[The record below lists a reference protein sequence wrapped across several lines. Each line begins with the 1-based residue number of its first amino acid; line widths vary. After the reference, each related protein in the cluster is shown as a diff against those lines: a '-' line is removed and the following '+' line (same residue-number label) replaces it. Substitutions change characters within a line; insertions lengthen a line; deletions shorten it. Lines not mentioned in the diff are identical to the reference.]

1 MLCRIVRRRPSRRGP
16 GGHHAAIA
24 SVSPYGQDYLN
35 EGVKNRAKRRRINE
49 GVSRDVKKIKSLNFR
64 AVRVEHNMWFWMLD

>member
-49 GVSRDVKKIKSLNFR
+49 GVCEGCQKNKKSEF
-64 AVRVEHNMWFWMLD
+64 